1 MEIGQKRMALT
12 NNKINIL
19 SHKKLSIQISLSGLS
34 FCILQEDSNSISYLE
49 YFEFDKKQ
57 TPFELLNSLKNV
69 FDSKEELQGEFNSLI
84 VIYENELSTLVPKPL
99 FDEDNLA
106 DYLKFNSKI
115 LKSDF
120 ISFDE
125 IQINDSVNV
134 HVPYVN
140 INNYIYEKFGA
151 FTYTHYA
158 TVLIEHILNI
168 DKNADEPKMY
178 VNVSKAHFEI
188 IITHL
193 GKLLFYNSFEYTTKE
208 DFIYYTLFT
217 AEQLKLNPET
227 LAVTLFGNVDANSE
241 LFDIAYKY
249 IRNVSFGI
257 RKDSFSI
264 ADETISDHSNYV
276 LLNSF

>member
-1 MEIGQKRMALT
+1 MALT

-19 SHKKLSIQISLSGLS
+19 SYKKLSIQISLSGLS

-120 ISFDE
+120 ISFVE

-134 HVPYVN
+134 YVPYVN
-140 INNYIYEKFGA
+140 IFNYIYEKFGA
-151 FTYTHYA
+151 FTYKHYA
-158 TVLIEHILNI
+158 TV
-168 DKNADEPKMY
+168 P
-178 VNVSKAHFEI
+178 VS
-188 IITHL
+188 
-193 GKLLFYNSFEYTTKE
+193 
-208 DFIYYTLFT
+208 
-217 AEQLKLNPET
+217 
-227 LAVTLFGNVDANSE
+227 
-241 LFDIAYKY
+241 
-249 IRNVSFGI
+249 
-257 RKDSFSI
+257 
-264 ADETISDHSNYV
+264 
-276 LLNSF
+276 